1 MLVSKDIINDLYN
14 NISEEKLKLAKKYN
28 DENKI
33 KIIKATYDDNK
44 NFELHAKA
52 NGHRDTHDIFVKAL
66 KNEIVD
72 VKCTCKEYKSTYESC
87 SHIIATILKFANS
100 TEYSNIFEKQDK
112 KDTRFYD
119 RTNKYKTFN
128 QIINT
133 FYDELC
139 AQEQET
145 KTSAK
150 ITTDLIEIEPKI
162 IYDTQNKEM
171 SVEFKLGNGKN
182 SYKIKNL
189 ITFYDTFLNEGIFKY
204 GQKLEFKHT
213 RSIFR
218 NKDLKLLDF
227 LLKYSEIIKYTNE
240 SIGQQRYY
248 GKVMNESS
256 IIISNTCLDEMF
268 DVFDGE
274 YIKIKK
280 DYNEDKILF
289 LNEAPDIKFILEE
302 ENEKEY
308 KLYPNIDIYN
318 YDVLYGKKYLY
329 MIIEDVI
336 YRCPMDFK
344 NSILKLLE
352 LFKNNFTKEILFKKT
367 DIPKLFSLVVPSIK
381 KNLEVKNVNTEE
393 LEKYIPQELYV
404 KVYLDSNE
412 SNFITAD
419 IKFGY
424 KDFEFNPLIENKNI
438 KIPRDVVKETKTLE
452 TFIQT
457 GFMLD
462 QQNGRL
468 VLTDDEKIYN
478 FLSEEIMY
486 YMKNFVILATDAF
499 KKKEIRHPKISNIGI
514 KIENNLLKINLS
526 EFNFSPSELAE
537 IMEKYKLRKKYY
549 KLTDGSFIDLE
560 ENETLDFLEK
570 LNIDGSLNYEDLES
584 GELDLPVYRTL
595 YLDKLLKGTSMN
607 VYKSKEYKDLINDI
621 QNVNDE
627 YIKIPKGLNATL
639 RRYQEIGYKWLKTL
653 DMYGLGGILADDM
666 GLGKT
671 LQVISLLLDYNENSD
686 EKRTSMV
693 VCPSSLALNWFNE
706 INKFAPTLKTAVI
719 AGNAEE
725 RKRLIQK
732 LQDYDIIITS
742 YDLLKRDVDTYT
754 EINYEYK
761 FIIADEAQYIKN
773 NNTQN
778 FKAIKKIKA
787 QTKFAL
793 TGTPIE
799 NSLAELWSIFDFSM
813 PGYLYSYRKFKE
825 SFETPIIKE
834 EDTYKMSKLKML
846 IEPFILRRIKEEVL
860 TELPEKTVTVLNS
873 EMEEEQQKLYMSYMS
888 KAREEVENE
897 LIASGFEKN
906 QMKIL
911 ALLMRLRQICCHPK
925 LFIDN
930 YDGGSGKLNQCMEII
945 KDAVQGNHKIL
956 LFSGYTSMFDIIEK
970 ELEKE
975 NIKYFKLTGQTKV
988 SERIELVD
996 EFNENNDIKVFLI
1009 SLKAGGTGLNLI
1021 GADMVIHY
1029 DPWWNISAENQATDR
1044 TYRIGQ
1050 KRNVQVYKL
1059 ITKNSI
1065 EEKIYELQQKKAKL
1079 VDNMLSTNE
1088 TFISKLS
1095 KDEIMDLFK

>member
-1 MLVSKDIINDLYN
+1 
-14 NISEEKLKLAKKYN
+14 
-28 DENKI
+28 
-33 KIIKATYDDNK
+33 
-44 NFELHAKA
+44 
-52 NGHRDTHDIFVKAL
+52 
-66 KNEIVD
+66 
-72 VKCTCKEYKSTYESC
+72 
-87 SHIIATILKFANS
+87 
-100 TEYSNIFEKQDK
+100 
-112 KDTRFYD
+112 
-119 RTNKYKTFN
+119 
-128 QIINT
+128 
-133 FYDELC
+133 
-139 AQEQET
+139 
-145 KTSAK
+145 
-150 ITTDLIEIEPKI
+150 
-162 IYDTQNKEM
+162 
-171 SVEFKLGNGKN
+171 
-182 SYKIKNL
+182 
-189 ITFYDTFLNEGIFKY
+189 
-204 GQKLEFKHT
+204 
-213 RSIFR
+213 
-218 NKDLKLLDF
+218 
-227 LLKYSEIIKYTNE
+227 
-240 SIGQQRYY
+240 
-248 GKVMNESS
+248 
-256 IIISNTCLDEMF
+256 
-268 DVFDGE
+268 
-274 YIKIKK
+274 
-280 DYNEDKILF
+280 
-289 LNEAPDIKFILEE
+289 
-302 ENEKEY
+302 
-308 KLYPNIDIYN
+308 
-318 YDVLYGKKYLY
+318 
-329 MIIEDVI
+329 
-336 YRCPMDFK
+336 
-344 NSILKLLE
+344 
-352 LFKNNFTKEILFKKT
+352 
-367 DIPKLFSLVVPSIK
+367 
-381 KNLEVKNVNTEE
+381 
-393 LEKYIPQELYV
+393 
-404 KVYLDSNE
+404 
-412 SNFITAD
+412 
-419 IKFGY
+419 
-424 KDFEFNPLIENKNI
+424 
-438 KIPRDVVKETKTLE
+438 
-452 TFIQT
+452 
-457 GFMLD
+457 
-462 QQNGRL
+462 
-468 VLTDDEKIYN
+468 
-478 FLSEEIMY
+478 
-486 YMKNFVILATDAF
+486 
-499 KKKEIRHPKISNIGI
+499 
-514 KIENNLLKINLS
+514 
-526 EFNFSPSELAE
+526 
-537 IMEKYKLRKKYY
+537 
-549 KLTDGSFIDLE
+549 
-560 ENETLDFLEK
+560 
-570 LNIDGSLNYEDLES
+570 
-584 GELDLPVYRTL
+584 
-595 YLDKLLKGTSMN
+595 MN

-706 INKFAPTLKTAVI
+706 INKFAPTLKTTVI

-761 FIIADEAQYIKN
+761 FIVADEAQYIKN

-975 NIKYFKLTGQTKV
+975 DIKYFKLTGQTKV

>member
-1 MLVSKDIINDLYN
+1 MNLVVI
-14 NISEEKLKLAKKYN
+14 
-28 DENKI
+28 
-33 KIIKATYDDNK
+33 
-44 NFELHAKA
+44 
-52 NGHRDTHDIFVKAL
+52 
-66 KNEIVD
+66 
-72 VKCTCKEYKSTYESC
+72 
-87 SHIIATILKFANS
+87 IIATILKFANS

-189 ITFYDTFLNEGIFKY
+189 ITFYDTFLNEGTFKY

-424 KDFEFNPLIENKNI
+424 KDFEFNPLIENKSI

-486 YMKNFVILATDAF
+486 YMKNFEILATDAF

-584 GELDLPVYRTL
+584 
-595 YLDKLLKGTSMN
+595 
-607 VYKSKEYKDLINDI
+607 
-621 QNVNDE
+621 
-627 YIKIPKGLNATL
+627 
-639 RRYQEIGYKWLKTL
+639 
-653 DMYGLGGILADDM
+653 
-666 GLGKT
+666 
-671 LQVISLLLDYNENSD
+671 
-686 EKRTSMV
+686 
-693 VCPSSLALNWFNE
+693 
-706 INKFAPTLKTAVI
+706 
-719 AGNAEE
+719 
-725 RKRLIQK
+725 
-732 LQDYDIIITS
+732 
-742 YDLLKRDVDTYT
+742 
-754 EINYEYK
+754 
-761 FIIADEAQYIKN
+761 
-773 NNTQN
+773 
-778 FKAIKKIKA
+778 
-787 QTKFAL
+787 
-793 TGTPIE
+793 
-799 NSLAELWSIFDFSM
+799 
-813 PGYLYSYRKFKE
+813 E
-825 SFETPIIKE
+825 S
-834 EDTYKMSKLKML
+834 
-846 IEPFILRRIKEEVL
+846 
-860 TELPEKTVTVLNS
+860 
-873 EMEEEQQKLYMSYMS
+873 
-888 KAREEVENE
+888 
-897 LIASGFEKN
+897 
-906 QMKIL
+906 
-911 ALLMRLRQICCHPK
+911 
-925 LFIDN
+925 
-930 YDGGSGKLNQCMEII
+930 
-945 KDAVQGNHKIL
+945 
-956 LFSGYTSMFDIIEK
+956 
-970 ELEKE
+970 
-975 NIKYFKLTGQTKV
+975 
-988 SERIELVD
+988 
-996 EFNENNDIKVFLI
+996 
-1009 SLKAGGTGLNLI
+1009 
-1021 GADMVIHY
+1021 
-1029 DPWWNISAENQATDR
+1029 
-1044 TYRIGQ
+1044 
-1050 KRNVQVYKL
+1050 
-1059 ITKNSI
+1059 
-1065 EEKIYELQQKKAKL
+1065 
-1079 VDNMLSTNE
+1079 
-1088 TFISKLS
+1088 
-1095 KDEIMDLFK
+1095 